1 MITECSNW
9 PQSHR
14 EHGENTKRIQCVL
27 LICSVSSV
35 SLWPILLRAFFAANR
50 QRPRDTIPAAMNV
63 NWLLL
68 SMVYST
74 VGLGMFLYGKKA
86 VRIIPLLAGI
96 ALMIVPYFLSSPLWM
111 SVVCVILM
119 ALPILMRGRMEM

>member
-1 MITECSNW
+1 
-9 PQSHR
+9 
-14 EHGENTKRIQCVL
+14 
-27 LICSVSSV
+27 
-35 SLWPILLRAFFAANR
+35 LRAFFAANR